1 LFPDRKPSAIPVRPQ
16 PVGISPATAG
26 ALLLC
31 AALLWGAGNVANKTV
46 LEHVGPL
53 TAVCLRCGIAV
64 LVILPLAL
72 RELRTGSDRAAGR
85 GWVPGGITVSLFFAA
100 AMALQ
105 QIAYMTT
112 TVTNASF
119 LVNTAGILT
128 PALAWMVFGDRP
140 GLRIII
146 AAPLTLLGA
155 FLMAGAS
162 FRLSSLNP
170 GDIACL
176 GSAVFY
182 AAWMVALGRHAM
194 THGLPFATT
203 VLQFSVTGVVLLP
216 MAVMTETTTLD
227 AVRAALPELV
237 MLGVFSTALAFALTT
252 YAQRFVSSS
261 TAAVLVSAE
270 SLFGAAGAV
279 LILGEATP
287 LTGIIG
293 ASLILGAIVMVALG
307 TRGHPLPASSTLA

>member
-1 LFPDRKPSAIPVRPQ
+1 M
-16 PVGISPATAG
+16 SPAMAG

-31 AALLWGAGNVANKTV
+31 AAFFWGAGNVANKTV

-53 TAVCLRCGIAV
+53 TAVCLRCLIAV

-72 RELRTGSDRAAGR
+72 RETRAHGGPGADRA
-85 GWVPGGITVSLFFAA
+85 WLPGAVTVSLFFAA
-100 AMALQ
+100 ALALQ
-105 QIAYMTT
+105 QIAYLTT

-128 PALAWMVFGDRP
+128 PILAWTLFGDRP

-155 FLMAGAS
+155 FLMAGAT
-162 FRLSSLNP
+162 FRLSALNP

-176 GSAVFY
+176 GSALCY
-182 AAWMVALGRHAM
+182 AAWMVALGRHAVA
-194 THGLPFATT
+194 HGRPFATT
-203 VLQFSVTGVVLLP
+203 VLQFSVTGLVLLP
-216 MAVMTETTTLD
+216 LAAGMETTTL
-227 AVRAALPELV
+227 AGVQAALPELLL
-237 MLGVFSTALAFALTT
+237 LGVFSTAVAFAIQT

-261 TAAVLVSAE
+261 TAAILVSAE

-279 LILGEATP
+279 LLLGEVTP
-287 LTGIIG
+287 LTGLVG
-293 ASLILGAIVMVALG
+293 AALILGAIVLVALG
-307 TRGHPLPASSTLA
+307 TRGPPPAAA

>member
-1 LFPDRKPSAIPVRPQ
+1 MILAHNRSVLSARPRGH
-16 PVGISPATAG
+16 GISPATAG

-31 AALLWGAGNVANKTV
+31 AAFFWGAGNVANKTV

-72 RELRTGSDRAAGR
+72 RESRARGAAAGDRA
-85 GWVPGGITVSLFFAA
+85 WVPGAVTVSLFFAA
-100 AMALQ
+100 ALALQ

-119 LVNTAGILT
+119 LVNIAGILT
-128 PALAWMVFGDRP
+128 PILAWTLFGDRP

-155 FLMAGAS
+155 FLMAGAT

-176 GSAVFY
+176 GSALCY

-194 THGLPFATT
+194 AHGRPFATT
-203 VLQFSVTGVVLLP
+203 LLQFSVTGVVLLP
-216 MAVMTETTTLD
+216 MAMVFETTTLA
-227 AVRAALPELV
+227 AVQAALPELLL
-237 MLGVFSTALAFALTT
+237 LGVFSTAIAFALQT

-261 TAAVLVSAE
+261 TAAILVSAE

-279 LILGEATP
+279 LILGEVTP
-287 LTGIIG
+287 LIGIIG
-293 ASLILGAIVMVALG
+293 ASLILFAIVMVALG
-307 TRGHPLPASSTLA
+307 TRGGALPVATAPA